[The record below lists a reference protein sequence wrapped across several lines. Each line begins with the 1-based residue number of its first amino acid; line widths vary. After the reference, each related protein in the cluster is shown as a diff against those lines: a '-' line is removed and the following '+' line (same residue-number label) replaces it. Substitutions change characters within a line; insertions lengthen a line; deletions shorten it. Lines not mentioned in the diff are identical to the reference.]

1 MAAVHGAPA
10 GVGENGY
17 LVDGCDTLPKLF
29 LHRCR
34 TLGERTAHR
43 EKHLGIWQ
51 SHSWAAFLDAA
62 RAIGLG
68 LAALGLKRGEVVAIL
83 SEDRK
88 EIKEFSEA
96 GGAILIRKP
105 GFIRVKAEFPVVGS
119 TVFDM
124 TSDGTEFKVHLPTQE
139 RFLVGRNELTKP
151 SEKRSENVR
160 PQHIREALVIDPPL
174 EGEEIA
180 FLRNVTYSGQAYH
193 VVSIR
198 KTDRPQLAREIW
210 FDRVSLHIARQAIYE
225 AGGELATDAWYRQ
238 WLDTE
243 TVPFPGVI
251 QIDRPKDGYLLRV
264 EVLKPG
270 VNEQVP
276 PKAFVLNPPEG
287 VTVERIGDSSEEEPR
302 AGGQ

>member
-1 MAAVHGAPA
+1 MRARTPTIRSTIVKTA
-10 GVGENGY
+10 
-17 LVDGCDTLPKLF
+17 TLEELSAR
-29 LHRCR
+29 LRN
-34 TLGERTAHR
+34 
-43 EKHLGIWQ
+43 
-51 SHSWAAFLDAA
+51 LDNIKTT
-62 RAIGLG
+62 RSSVRLQ
-68 LAALGLKRGEVVAIL
+68 LSVV

-88 EIKEFSEA
+88 EIKEFTEA

-238 WLDTE
+238 WLETE
-243 TVPFPGVI
+243 TIPFPGVI

-276 PKAFVLNPPEG
+276 AKAFVLNPPEG
-287 VTVERIGDSSEEEPR
+287 VIVEEIGTSSEEESR
-302 AGGQ
+302 AGGP

>member
-1 MAAVHGAPA
+1 MSHPMRRVPSRLPASALIATLAVAGAHA
-10 GVGENGY
+10 GCLVRARTPTIRSTIVKTATLEELSARLRNLENIKTTRSSVR
-17 LVDGCDTLPKLF
+17 LQL
-29 LHRCR
+29 
-34 TLGERTAHR
+34 
-43 EKHLGIWQ
+43 
-51 SHSWAAFLDAA
+51 S
-62 RAIGLG
+62 
-68 LAALGLKRGEVVAIL
+68 VV

-88 EIKEFSEA
+88 EIKEFTEA

-238 WLDTE
+238 WLETE
-243 TVPFPGVI
+243 TIPFPGVI

-287 VTVERIGDSSEEEPR
+287 VAVERIGDSFEEEPR